1 MKIKDVEQVNHLI
14 AELEEVRRM
23 IGTAT
28 SADVGDFQLF
38 LEGPGDM
45 SIKMSAE
52 GASSTHFQGFAASE
66 GFLEGLRKL
75 ALKELRAREAAI
87 KAELASF
94 GVEADE

>member
-1 MKIKDVEQVNHLI
+1 MKIKDVERVNHLI

-23 IGTAT
+23 T
-28 SADVGDFQLF
+28 SAAGAAETGDFQLF

-45 SIKMSAE
+45 SLKMSAE
-52 GASSTHFQGFAASE
+52 GASSTHFQGFAASA

-75 ALKELRAREAAI
+75 ALEELRAREAAI